1 MVVLVEVE
9 ADVEAAVVAEAV
21 TEEKREVLIEMV
33 TVQEIGKFKHN

>member
-9 ADVEAAVVAEAV
+9 ADVAVAVVAEAV